1 MKLKALLFAVL
12 MFVACGD
19 DSTSG
24 PLPEN
29 TPVSSV
35 SVQISSSGS
44 EKTAKASSS
53 SVVNNNGQ
61 LSSADRAAA
70 SSSSVSAK
78 LSSSSV
84 EKSSSSV
91 KASLP
96 ANYDAATHTVTDER
110 DGKKYKT
117 VTIGSQTWLAQNMA
131 YALTKED
138 REIAFMC
145 PNDEWENCSIY
156 GNLYNQW
163 GFGDALEKGLFFP
176 AFPDSVRPYKGIC
189 PTGWHVP
196 SLDEWQVLLSNA
208 SVQDLL
214 AESVGGTG
222 KSGFDVVFA
231 GMSGSSGIELFEEA
245 AAFATVDDRDENYM
259 YYVTFTSTSA
269 RSGTTSFG
277 SYVSVRCLMD

>member
-1 MKLKALLFAVL
+1 MKLKTLLFAAL

-19 DSTSG
+19 DSSSG
-24 PLPEN
+24 PAPEN
-29 TPVSSV
+29 TPGSSV
-35 SVQISSSGS
+35 SAQLSSSGNGKS
-44 EKTAKASSS
+44 AKESSSSVAKGKSSSFEKNTASSS
-53 SVVNNNGQ
+53 SVT
-61 LSSADRAAA
+61 
-70 SSSSVSAK
+70 AK

-110 DGKKYKT
+110 DGKIYKT

-163 GFGDALEKGLFFP
+163 GFGDALEQGLYFP

-189 PTGWHVP
+189 PTGWHIP
-196 SLDEWQVLLSNA
+196 SLDEWQVLLNNA

-214 AESVGGTG
+214 AESAGGTG

-231 GMSGSSGIELFEEA
+231 GMSGSSGIQLFEKA
-245 AAFATVDDRDENYM
+245 AAFATVDDRDDNYM
-259 YYVTFTSTSA
+259 YYVDFSSTTA
-269 RSGTTSFG
+269 RSGAISFG

>member
-1 MKLKALLFAVL
+1 MKLKTLLFAAL
-12 MFVACGD
+12 IFAACGD
-19 DSTSG
+19 DSSSG
-24 PLPEN
+24 PAPEN
-29 TPVSSV
+29 TPGSSV
-35 SVQISSSGS
+35 LAQLSSSGNGKS
-44 EKTAKASSS
+44 AKESSS
-53 SVVNNNGQ
+53 SVAKGK
-61 LSSADRAAA
+61 SSSIEKNAA

-117 VTIGSQTWLAQNMA
+117 ATIGSQTWLAQNMA

-163 GFGDALEKGLFFP
+163 GFGDALEEGLYFP

-189 PTGWHVP
+189 PTGWHIP

-208 SVQDLL
+208 TVQDLL

>member
-1 MKLKALLFAVL
+1 MKLKFFLFSAILLA
-12 MFVACGD
+12 ACGD
-19 DSTSG
+19 DSSSG
-24 PLPEN
+24 PAPEN
-29 TPVSSV
+29 TPGSSV
-35 SVQISSSGS
+35 SAQLSSSG
-44 EKTAKASSS
+44 
-53 SVVNNNGQ
+53 NGK
-61 LSSADRAAA
+61 
-70 SSSSVSAK
+70 SAK

-91 KASLP
+91 NASLP
-96 ANYDAATHTVTDER
+96 ANYDAVTHTVTDER

-117 VTIGSQTWLAQNMA
+117 ATIGSQTWLAQNMA

-145 PNDEWENCSIY
+145 PNDEWKNCSIY

-189 PTGWHVP
+189 PTGWHIP

-208 SVQDLL
+208 TVQDLL

-222 KSGFDVVFA
+222 KSGFDVIFA
-231 GMSGSSGIELFEEA
+231 GLSGSSGIELFEKA
-245 AAFATVDDRDENYM
+245 AAFATVDDRDEDYM

-269 RSGTTSFG
+269 RSGSVSFG
-277 SYVSVRCLMD
+277 TYVSVRCLMD

>member
-1 MKLKALLFAVL
+1 MKLKTLLFAAL
-12 MFVACGD
+12 MFVACGE
-19 DSTSG
+19 DSSSG
-24 PLPEN
+24 PAPEN
-29 TPVSSV
+29 TPGSSV
-35 SVQISSSGS
+35 SAQLSSSGNGKS
-44 EKTAKASSS
+44 AKESSS
-53 SVVNNNGQ
+53 SVAKGK
-61 LSSADRAAA
+61 SSSIEKNAA

-117 VTIGSQTWLAQNMA
+117 ATIGSQTWLAQNMA

-163 GFGDALEKGLFFP
+163 GFGDALEQGLFFP

-189 PTGWHVP
+189 PTGWHIP
-196 SLDEWQVLLSNA
+196 SLDEWQVLLNNA

-214 AESVGGTG
+214 AESAGGTG

-231 GMSGSSGIELFEEA
+231 GMSGSSGIQLFEKA
-245 AAFATVDDRDENYM
+245 AAFATVDDRDDDYM
-259 YYVTFTSTSA
+259 YYVNFSSTTA
-269 RSGTTSFG
+269 RSGAISFG

>member
-1 MKLKALLFAVL
+1 MKLKTLLFAAL
-12 MFVACGD
+12 MFVACGE
-19 DSTSG
+19 DSSSG
-24 PLPEN
+24 PAPEN
-29 TPVSSV
+29 TPGSSV
-35 SVQISSSGS
+35 SAQLSSSGNGKS
-44 EKTAKASSS
+44 AKESSS
-53 SVVNNNGQ
+53 SVAKGK
-61 LSSADRAAA
+61 SSSIEKNAA

-110 DGKKYKT
+110 DGKIYKT

-163 GFGDALEKGLFFP
+163 GFGDALEQGLFFP

-189 PTGWHVP
+189 PTGWHIP
-196 SLDEWQVLLSNA
+196 SLDEWQVLLNNA

-214 AESVGGTG
+214 AESAGGTG

-231 GMSGSSGIELFEEA
+231 GMSGSSGIQLFEKA
-245 AAFATVDDRDENYM
+245 AAFATVDDRDDDYM
-259 YYVTFTSTSA
+259 YYVNFSSTTA
-269 RSGTTSFG
+269 RSGAISFG

>member
-1 MKLKALLFAVL
+1 MKLKTLLFAVL

-19 DSTSG
+19 DSSSG
-24 PLPEN
+24 PAPEN
-29 TPVSSV
+29 TPGSSV
-35 SVQISSSGS
+35 SAQLSSSGNG
-44 EKTAKASSS
+44 KTLKASSS

-61 LSSADRAAA
+61 LSSGDRAVV
-70 SSSSVSAK
+70 SSSSA
-78 LSSSSV
+78 SS
-84 EKSSSSV
+84 SSSSV
-91 KASLP
+91 KGSTP

-163 GFGDALEKGLFFP
+163 GFGDALEQGLYFP

-189 PTGWHVP
+189 PTGWHIP
-196 SLDEWQVLLSNA
+196 SLDEWQVLLNNA

-231 GMSGSSGIELFEEA
+231 GMSGSSGIQLFEKA
-245 AAFATVDDRDENYM
+245 AAFATVDDRDDDYM
-259 YYVTFTSTSA
+259 YYVNFSSTTA
-269 RSGTTSFG
+269 RSGAISFG